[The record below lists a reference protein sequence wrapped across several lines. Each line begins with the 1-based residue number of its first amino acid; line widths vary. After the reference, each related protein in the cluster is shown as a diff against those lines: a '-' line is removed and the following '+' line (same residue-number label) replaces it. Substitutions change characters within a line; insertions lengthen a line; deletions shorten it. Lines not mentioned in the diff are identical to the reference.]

1 MGSPTRQTLREP
13 ILLTKLVRPGALAR
27 LRCFPVVSQVGLG
40 SGSPNKILNVN
51 FDRVNVMADHTQHY
65 TTNSG
70 SHTEELVPGYNAIQ
84 GAAIDRVQVC
94 LPPPPPPLGNQGN
107 RCVLALAKPRPAPRK
122 ASSDSYLA
130 AHRRCVLVNEDED
143 AVGFPRA
150 SWLCTKG
157 CWEAFCGT
165 GRGSASACF
174 GKPI

>member
-94 LPPPPPPLGNQGN
+94 LPPPPTTAWQPGQP
-107 RCVLALAKPRPAPRK
+107 
-122 ASSDSYLA
+122 
-130 AHRRCVLVNEDED
+130 
-143 AVGFPRA
+143 
-150 SWLCTKG
+150 LCT
-157 CWEAFCGT
+157 GT
-165 GRGSASACF
+165 GKAQAGTTKDFLRLVFGSSPAVCVS
-174 GKPI
+174 